1 MVIVSV
7 LGLGRLGGNIA
18 GDLVSKQHMKNY
30 CLNSKKF
37 QFQAFHG
44 HTVRGWDKH
53 QETLDKVYERLSYEK
68 KKLKEDGLMTR
79 PDFIVSQNTF
89 FKL

>member
-37 QFQAFHG
+37 QF
-44 HTVRGWDKH
+44 
-53 QETLDKVYERLSYEK
+53 
-68 KKLKEDGLMTR
+68 
-79 PDFIVSQNTF
+79 
-89 FKL
+89 